1 MELLISVEATD
12 ELYSIIRGGPGYTWD
27 QLNENIEKFYDIPNV
42 EVVFAVTVMITN
54 IFNLDKVYDWFTTHH
69 AHRASISM
77 SNVVVHPGY
86 LNIGNMPEELKALA
100 YDKIKHVPNLELWPS
115 KSANS
120 DEGEYQTGIE
130 SIRNGLMS
138 SSDDVEEC
146 NKQWEWFLRYTA
158 DLDRL
163 RKTDTL
169 KYIPEIESYV
179 R

>member
-1 MELLISVEATD
+1 M
-12 ELYSIIRGGPGYTWD
+12 
-27 QLNENIEKFYDIPNV
+27 Q
-42 EVVFAVTVMITN
+42 
-54 IFNLDKVYDWFTTHH
+54 
-69 AHRASISM
+69 
-77 SNVVVHPGY
+77 
-86 LNIGNMPEELKALA
+86 
-100 YDKIKHVPNLELWPS
+100 
-115 KSANS
+115 NS